1 MIMMIFFWYAHT
13 YSTIMTYTM
22 RMVMVMAM
30 AATYHHHGERYL
42 LYLFNELE
50 KLVYLQC
57 NVLHNSLV
65 LKAQYFELQC

>member
-22 RMVMVMAM
+22 RMVMVI

-42 LYLFNELE
+42 LYLFNE
-50 KLVYLQC
+50 
-57 NVLHNSLV
+57 
-65 LKAQYFELQC
+65 

>member
-22 RMVMVMAM
+22 RMVMVM